1 MGEEE
6 TVRALVAKR
15 AELLLQLERHE
26 SAVRALRADVANV
39 DVTIRMF
46 TQGMARTLL
55 AALRSAGK
63 ACTAEELAALA
74 DTTPRRAGWIL
85 QYMRRSGLVESEDGR
100 PLTWRT
106 TY

>member
-1 MGEEE
+1 
-6 TVRALVAKR
+6 
-15 AELLLQLERHE
+15 LLLQLECHE
-26 SAVRALRADVANV
+26 AAVRSLRTDVAHV
-39 DVTIRMF
+39 DVTIRLF
-46 TQGMARTLL
+46 TQGMARNLL

-85 QYMRRSGLVESEDGR
+85 LYMRRSGLVQSEDGR
-100 PLTWRT
+100 GGRAMTWHP